1 MEEIRLTS
9 LGQTFVD
16 RAQER
21 AFRETRRVSDTI
33 RFAIVSVPMLAVG
46 LAGIFTVDVG
56 YDPESGGIVLS
67 AIFRFI
73 GIVAVIL
80 LPLLRW
86 RFPSWHLQATISDVL
101 CVCLAVSLVAITWL
115 RSDLGTASSTI
126 GTSFGGFIFFALLF
140 TMILPMSIRAQ
151 IAAIILIGLGWT
163 IWGLDVGW
171 SGTPRGLTFIA
182 MFGISGIYFSRQLK
196 KQSSLAFAL
205 LERAERLAL
214 FDTLTGLPNRRLLL
228 DRFGRDTATVDRA
241 REKVALAMV
250 DLDQFKVIND
260 RFGHN
265 FGDHVLVEA
274 ARRLNAH
281 VRSVD
286 TVSRYGG
293 DEFVILFVGVESRDD
308 VVVPLERIID
318 DFMRPLELEGQ
329 RIDQVRAS
337 IGVSF
342 YPDDGSTFD
351 DLVAKADSAMYQAKN
366 HDGSEFRFYGT

>member
-1 MEEIRLTS
+1 MEEIRLTP

-56 YDPESGGIVLS
+56 YDPESGSIVLS

-86 RFPSWHLQATISDVL
+86 RFASWHLQATISDVL

-163 IWGLDVGW
+163 IWGLDVRVVRHTAW
-171 SGTPRGLTFIA
+171 
-182 MFGISGIYFSRQLK
+182 
-196 KQSSLAFAL
+196 
-205 LERAERLAL
+205 
-214 FDTLTGLPNRRLLL
+214 L
-228 DRFGRDTATVDRA
+228 DVHRNGRDQRNLLQPPTQEA
-241 REKVALAMV
+241 VALG
-250 DLDQFKVIND
+250 L
-260 RFGHN
+260 
-265 FGDHVLVEA
+265 
-274 ARRLNAH
+274 
-281 VRSVD
+281 
-286 TVSRYGG
+286 
-293 DEFVILFVGVESRDD
+293 
-308 VVVPLERIID
+308 
-318 DFMRPLELEGQ
+318 
-329 RIDQVRAS
+329 RAS
-337 IGVSF
+337 
-342 YPDDGSTFD
+342 
-351 DLVAKADSAMYQAKN
+351 
-366 HDGSEFRFYGT
+366 

>member
-1 MEEIRLTS
+1 M
-9 LGQTFVD
+9 F
-16 RAQER
+16 
-21 AFRETRRVSDTI
+21 
-33 RFAIVSVPMLAVG
+33 
-46 LAGIFTVDVG
+46 
-56 YDPESGGIVLS
+56 
-67 AIFRFI
+67 
-73 GIVAVIL
+73 
-80 LPLLRW
+80 
-86 RFPSWHLQATISDVL
+86 
-101 CVCLAVSLVAITWL
+101 
-115 RSDLGTASSTI
+115 
-126 GTSFGGFIFFALLF
+126 
-140 TMILPMSIRAQ
+140 
-151 IAAIILIGLGWT
+151 
-163 IWGLDVGW
+163 GW

-182 MFGISGIYFSRQLK
+182 MVGISGIYFSRQLK
-196 KQSSLAFAL
+196 KQSRLAFAL

-329 RIDQVRAS
+329 RIDQVGAS